1 MSSWIQFVI
10 LVGLLT
16 MLPGIDTAQV
26 LRSSIKGGP
35 RLAYLTLVGI
45 MFGTWVWGVAAAV
58 GISAVLLASA
68 ELYTVVRYIG
78 AAYLVYLGLRMII
91 EARKAGGLVL
101 GKTPALDSPM
111 KAMARAF
118 TVTLTNPKNGAF
130 YVAVLPQF
138 IPVDMN
144 PVVAGLALSSIHNV
158 LAVIWFTGVIFLTN
172 LAKNFFARP
181 RVGKAMEYV
190 SGTAL
195 MGFGA
200 KLALE
205 KL

>member
-1 MSSWIQFVI
+1 MNSWLQFAA

-45 MFGTWVWGVAAAV
+45 MGGVWVWGVAAAV
-58 GISAVLLASA
+58 GVSAVLLASA
-68 ELYTVVRYIG
+68 EAYTVVRLLG
-78 AAYLVYLGLRMII
+78 AAYLIYLGARMII
-91 EARKAGGLVL
+91 DARRAGGLVL
-101 GKTPALDSPM
+101 GKVVSTDSPV
-111 KAMARAF
+111 KAMAKAF

-130 YVAVLPQF
+130 YVAILPQF
-138 IPVDMN
+138 VPIDMN
-144 PVVAGLALSSIHNV
+144 PIVAGFALATIHNLLV
-158 LAVIWFTGVIFLTN
+158 LAWFTAIIFLTN

-181 RVGKAMEYV
+181 RVGQVMEYL

-195 MGFGA
+195 FGFGVA
-200 KLALE
+200 MALE
-205 KL
+205 KH